1 MYKYFVAINNIT
13 FDRNVQFLHFS
24 IINFM
29 KTEKY
34 ENNSIYLLDFFA
46 DLYRKSPLIIAVHCE
61 NHLNKL
67 FYKYFER

>member
-34 ENNSIYLLDFFA
+34 ERNSIYLFDF
-46 DLYRKSPLIIAVHCE
+46 
-61 NHLNKL
+61 
-67 FYKYFER
+67 